1 MSQQPFPPSAL
12 RGAVDLSALKR
23 PAAPARGTVPADPS
37 GASDPGV
44 AGGDA
49 SAGASGLVV
58 TGTDATF
65 QDFVNASLRHPVVVV
80 LWSSRLPESG
90 DFVKVM
96 GGLAA

>member
-23 PAAPARGTVPADPS
+23 PTAPARGAGPADPS
-37 GASDPGV
+37 AASG
-44 AGGDA
+44 AGGEA
-49 SAGASGLVV
+49 SESPTGLVV

-90 DFVKVM
+90 DFV
-96 GGLAA
+96 